1 VREKT
6 LESENRLVPGIS
18 KESKS
23 KNQPVPGIQK
33 KYHFLG
39 ISKPLKEPPVFRKE
53 LQGPPVKAACIAIIQ
68 AASVDWPIII
78 TNCLPMTEHL
88 FISYHMCFILS
99 DLKCNGSTTSSSR
112 NHLGSANGKE

>member
-1 VREKT
+1 MHSPNFILFFLGGGHCTTNKIYSPTSTTYLNPLKKKFKNCRFRVLEKT
-6 LESENRLVPGIS
+6 SESENRLVPGIS

-23 KNQPVPGIQK
+23 KNQPVPGILK

-68 AASVDWPIII
+68 AASV
-78 TNCLPMTEHL
+78 
-88 FISYHMCFILS
+88 
-99 DLKCNGSTTSSSR
+99 
-112 NHLGSANGKE
+112 A